1 MILHGG
7 ISRKGMEETGE
18 GNDCLCDSMSI
29 RVCVHHVSC
38 LKSGASDTVEQL
50 SWFSGSTFLCII
62 SPCGC
67 L

>member
-18 GNDCLCDSMSI
+18 GDDCLCDAMSI

-38 LKSGASDTVEQL
+38 LKSGEAIQSSSYHGFLGRL
-50 SWFSGSTFLCII
+50 SFIVV
-62 SPCGC
+62 
-67 L
+67 